1 MKAREGD
8 KGQSRHYGPA
18 TRGKKGE
25 GGGQAG
31 ADADLLPD
39 EGLLN
44 RGQVLERAEDE
55 VCVLPSSDKLSER
68 SELLCESE
76 EDLVLVVE
84 LVLEERDQLLS
95 RALRAESERDRRQ
108 PPDRRQTKGDVVR
121 LELI

>member
-1 MKAREGD
+1 M
-8 KGQSRHYGPA
+8 
-18 TRGKKGE
+18 
-25 GGGQAG
+25 
-31 ADADLLPD
+31 
-39 EGLLN
+39 
-44 RGQVLERAEDE
+44 
-55 VCVLPSSDKLSER
+55 CVLPSSDKLSER